1 MKKIYATFLAG
12 LACLT
17 AFDASAA
24 YKVTVEVDNPEAV
37 ELKLSNGTPIALT
50 NGVGEAEYD
59 SYNAINITATG
70 DYLISDVKSKT
81 PSSSTWNPEYIYNP
95 KNHSLTISP
104 YTDGYSYKIETAN
117 LAAMRTASVTLK
129 VDEPSAVALTR
140 NWTQETL
147 TPTETETVVK
157 YVPGKETPFTLRSVS
172 GKNFYKVTVGETEI
186 PGSYGS
192 YYLDNINDSDVI
204 DVQVNYPDI
213 KKQLTFNLSDGCKDG
228 FITGVTVDGADL
240 ENWQNAEVQLGATVA
255 VSFNQRG
262 YKITKFDMN
271 GKTISTYGSYYSPY
285 SFTMMDDV
293 TFDVEAEAYAKVP
306 MTIKV
311 AKAEYIVAY
320 TGYNQSNAIALNDG
334 ETTIQLMENEGPLKI
349 VASSLATISSVTQ
362 NGSPLSK
369 DYSNIYNVP
378 VVENSV
384 IEVTAEEIRRDDTFV
399 FYFDSPAKANDQT
412 QGLYGYSLRAVNSRR
427 EVTLTEGY
435 NEVKYGTAVDGQFM
449 FTVNNGKTDNV
460 FLYVNGEI
468 PGFTSDYMNYYFTP
482 ENGDVLKCFVG
493 ERPASYSLTFDVE
506 AELTPEVTVDKITTL
521 DSLEGMTVLQGTS
534 VSIAPAKG
542 QSYTVK
548 ANGQSVTAEEGV
560 FNLTINADT
569 AVKIEK
575 DDSAVIEIE
584 SDEASKEVYNLQGM
598 RVNQTNLPA
607 GIYIINGKKAIIR

>member
-1 MKKIYATFLAG
+1 M
-12 LACLT
+12 
-17 AFDASAA
+17 
-24 YKVTVEVDNPEAV
+24 DNPEAV
-37 ELKLSNGTPIALT
+37 ELKLSDGTPIALT

-59 SYNAINITATG
+59 SYNAINISAIG
-70 DYLISDVKSKT
+70 EYLISDVKSKT
-81 PSSSTWNPEYIYNP
+81 ASSSTWNPEYIYNP
-95 KNHSLTISP
+95 KNHSISISP
-104 YTDGYSYKIETAN
+104 YTDGYSYKVETAD

-140 NWTQETL
+140 NWTQETI

-192 YYLDNINDSDVI
+192 YYISSINDGDII

-228 FITGVTVDGADL
+228 FITGVTVNGENL
-240 ENWQNAEVQLGATVA
+240 ENWQNAEVQIGSSVA
-255 VSFNQRG
+255 ISFDQIG
-262 YKITKFDMN
+262 YNITKFDMN
-271 GKTISTYGSYYSPY
+271 GKTIQNYGSYYSPY
-285 SFTMMDDV
+285 SFTMLDDV
-293 TFDVEAEAYAKVP
+293 TFDVEAAPYAKVP

-311 AKAEYIVAY
+311 TKAEYIIAY
-320 TGYNQSNAIALNDG
+320 TGYNQSNPIKLNNG

-369 DYSNIYNVP
+369 DYSNVYSIP
-378 VVENSV
+378 VVANSI
-384 IEVTAEEIRRDDTFV
+384 IEVVAEEIRRDDTFI
-399 FYFDSPAKANDQT
+399 FYFDSPAKANDQSLN
-412 QGLYGYSLRAVNSRR
+412 LYGYALRAENSRR

-460 FLYVNGEI
+460 FLYVNGVI
-468 PGFTSDYMNYYFTP
+468 PSFTSDYMTYNFTP

-493 ERPASYSLTFDVE
+493 ERPESYSLTFDVE
-506 AELTPEVTVDKITTL
+506 AELTPEVTVDKITAL
-521 DSLEGMTVLQGTS
+521 DSLKEMTVLQGTS
-534 VSIAPAKG
+534 VSIAPAEG

-548 ANGQSVTAEEGV
+548 ANGQAVTATEGV
-560 FNLTINADT
+560 FELAINADT
-569 AVKIEK
+569 VVKIEK
-575 DDSAVIEIE
+575 DDSAVTEIE
-584 SDEASKEVYNLQGM
+584 AEGADNEVYNLQGI
-598 RVNQTNLPA
+598 RVNRSNLPA

>member
-17 AFDASAA
+17 AFDASA

-37 ELKLSNGTPIALT
+37 ELKLSDGTPIALT

-59 SYNAINITATG
+59 SYNAINISAIG
-70 DYLISDVKSKT
+70 EYLISDVKSKT
-81 PSSSTWNPEYIYNP
+81 ASSSTWNPEYIYNP
-95 KNHSLTISP
+95 KNHSISISP
-104 YTDGYSYKIETAN
+104 YTDGYSYKVETAD

-140 NWTQETL
+140 NWTQETI

-192 YYLDNINDSDVI
+192 YYISSINDGDII

-228 FITGVTVDGADL
+228 FITGVTVNGENL
-240 ENWQNAEVQLGATVA
+240 ENWQNAEVQIGSSVA
-255 VSFNQRG
+255 ISFDQIG
-262 YKITKFDMN
+262 YNITKFDMN
-271 GKTISTYGSYYSPY
+271 GKTIQNYGSYYSPY
-285 SFTMMDDV
+285 SFTMLDDV
-293 TFDVEAEAYAKVP
+293 TFDVEAAPYAKVP

-311 AKAEYIVAY
+311 TKAEYIIAY
-320 TGYNQSNAIALNDG
+320 TGYNQSNPIKLNNG

-369 DYSNIYNVP
+369 DYSNVYSIP
-378 VVENSV
+378 VVANSI
-384 IEVTAEEIRRDDTFV
+384 IEVVAEEIRRDDTFI
-399 FYFDSPAKANDQT
+399 FYFDSPAKANDQSLN
-412 QGLYGYSLRAVNSRR
+412 LYGYALRAENSRR

-460 FLYVNGEI
+460 FLYVNGVI
-468 PGFTSDYMNYYFTP
+468 PSFTSDYMTYNFTP

-493 ERPASYSLTFDVE
+493 ERPESYSLTFDVE
-506 AELTPEVTVDKITTL
+506 AELTPEVTVDKITAL
-521 DSLEGMTVLQGTS
+521 DSLKEMTVLQGTS
-534 VSIAPAKG
+534 VSIAPAEG

-548 ANGQSVTAEEGV
+548 ANGQAVTATEGV
-560 FNLTINADT
+560 FELAINADT
-569 AVKIEK
+569 VVKIEK
-575 DDSAVIEIE
+575 DDSAVTEIE
-584 SDEASKEVYNLQGM
+584 AEGADNEVYNLQGI
-598 RVNQTNLPA
+598 RVNRSNLPA